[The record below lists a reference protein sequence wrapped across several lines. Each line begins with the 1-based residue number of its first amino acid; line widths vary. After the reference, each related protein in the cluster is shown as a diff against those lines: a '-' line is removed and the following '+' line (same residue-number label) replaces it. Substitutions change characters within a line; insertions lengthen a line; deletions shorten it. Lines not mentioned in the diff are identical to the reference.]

1 MKIKK
6 PLNKDPS
13 KADTTFDVFLYLSY
27 GFAEIEIIATKQ
39 LPFFSN
45 EKLRSAEKRNCM

>member
-1 MKIKK
+1 MKIIDSAGWQVKINK

-13 KADTTFDVFLYLSY
+13 KADTTFDVFLFLSY

-39 LPFFSN
+39 LPFFF
-45 EKLRSAEKRNCM
+45 K